1 MRVYLPATLP
11 LVARLL
17 SQGALSAPVP
27 GFAVTQ
33 VLRAWADANGPSD
46 DEELE
51 LVALSE
57 AARASLRLLAG
68 GPGDSPVP
76 SRVVLAC
83 DVPDALVRVDDGSDL
98 AWPGQ
103 VAVTGDVLLAWVKA
117 AHVDDAA
124 AGPAV
129 RSAAAAVDAADAAD
143 ADGSAGEALVA
154 ALDAHELLWYAADE
168 LPSLIG

>member
-17 SQGALSAPVP
+17 SQGDLPAPVL
-27 GFAVTQ
+27 GLAVTP
-33 VLRAWADANGPSD
+33 VLRTWADANGPSD

-68 GPGDSPVP
+68 ASGESPAP
-76 SRVVLAC
+76 PARVVLAC

-103 VAVTGDVLLAWVKA
+103 VEVTGDVLLAWVK
-117 AHVDDAA
+117 
-124 AGPAV
+124 
-129 RSAAAAVDAADAAD
+129 
-143 ADGSAGEALVA
+143 
-154 ALDAHELLWYAADE
+154 
-168 LPSLIG
+168 